1 MHDTKLIM
9 KLFIALFISLVG
21 LVACSK
27 EEAPKPSPNIAS
39 LPTMAEVPGGQEPDY
54 KLICEKL
61 IPLAPDARRATFAA
75 TCLAEYKQMFPA
87 CKNASAVN
95 DCYANLKDWSGR
107 LACLD
112 SCVRK

>member
-1 MHDTKLIM
+1 M
-9 KLFIALFISLVG
+9 KIYISMIFLAMS

-27 EEAPKPSPNIAS
+27 EEAQKPSANIPTIPT
-39 LPTMAEVPGGQEPDY
+39 LPTLAEVPGGAEPDY

-61 IPLAPDARRATFAA
+61 IPLAPEARKVSLAA
-75 TCLAEYKQMFPA
+75 TCIADYKQLLPA

-95 DCYANLKDWSGR
+95 DCYANLKDWGGR
-107 LACLD
+107 MACLD